1 MKFLIL
7 TLVSLLPTVACAQSA
22 DSHQAIKEL
31 NDWLALDRDK
41 RPALSGSPFAR
52 TPLSR
57 EDAQQAKN
65 ALWKDHEAMIR
76 ATRTAEMKA
85 RSIELNGK
93 VMKFETV
100 DFPSK
105 VPVKPKGRS
114 LFISMHGGGGAP
126 HEVNESQW
134 KNQIQLSKAY
144 APQEG
149 IYLAPRAPT
158 DTWNLWHEAHIDT
171 FFDRLIENLIVLENV
186 NPNRV
191 YILGYSAGGD
201 GVYQLAPRMADRLAA
216 ASMMA
221 GHPNEASPLGLRNVP
236 FAIQAGGND
245 AAYKRNEIAA
255 DRGKKLDELQNA
267 DPKGYEHFTEI
278 YPGKGHWMDLEDRKA
293 IPWMEKFTRQPL
305 PDKIVWRQDDVT
317 HARLYWLEVPPDKA
331 AAGQEITATR
341 DAQTLTL
348 TPGSVRHLTVLLN
361 DAMLDLD
368 EEIIIKSGDKEIF
381 RGLLPRTAATLE
393 RTLTERGDPDLVFA
407 AEAAIAI
414 P

>member
-1 MKFLIL
+1 MKFLLL
-7 TLVSLLPTVACAQSA
+7 TLVSFLPTVARAQLV

-31 NDWLALDRDK
+31 KDWLALDRDK
-41 RPALSGSPFAR
+41 RPALSGSPFAK

-65 ALWKDHEAMIR
+65 ALWKDHQAMIR

-85 RSIELNGK
+85 KSIELNGK

-105 VPVKPKGRS
+105 VPVKSKGRS

-201 GVYQLAPRMADRLAA
+201 GVYQLAPRVADRLAA

-245 AAYKRNEIAA
+245 AAYQRNGIAA
-255 DRGKKLDELQNA
+255 EWGKQLDELQKA

-317 HARLYWLEVPPDKA
+317 HDRLYWLSVPADQA
-331 AAGQEITATR
+331 AAGQEITAIR
-341 DAQTLTL
+341 DGQTITL
-348 TPGSVRHLTVLLN
+348 TPGNVRHLTVLLN
-361 DAMLDLD
+361 DVMLDLD
-368 EEIIIKSGDKEIF
+368 KEVIIKSGDKEVF
-381 RGLLPRTAATLE
+381 RGLLPRTATTLE

-407 AEAAIAI
+407 AEAAIAVL
-414 P
+414 